1 MQVTLVHVH
10 DPMCSWC
17 WAFRP
22 TWSRIREA
30 LPEGVAVRRLLGGL
44 APDTDAPMPQEMRQG
59 LQATWRR
66 IQQVVPGT
74 EFNFD
79 FWRDCAPRRAT
90 YPACRAVIA
99 AGRQGGER
107 KEEAM
112 VHAIQR
118 AYYLEARNPSDDET
132 LVALAGDLGL
142 DTARFAVDLADP
154 TTHEALLAQIAESRE
169 LGADS
174 FPTLLLVTPAG
185 THWVGHDYNDPGPV
199 LRRIDTLLAA

>member
-22 TWSRIREA
+22 TWTRIRQA

-44 APDTDAPMPQEMRQG
+44 APDTDRPMPEEMRAG

-90 YPACRAVIA
+90 YPACRAVVA
-99 AGRQGGER
+99 ASRQGSGQD
-107 KEEAM
+107 EAM

-118 AYYLEARNPSDDET
+118 AYYLQARNPSDDET
-132 LVALAGDLGL
+132 LVALAGELGL
-142 DTARFAVDLADP
+142 DAARFAADLTDP
-154 TTHEALLAQIAESRE
+154 STQDELLHQIGEARS

-185 THWVGHDYNDPGPV
+185 THWVGHDYNDPAPV
-199 LRRIDTLLAA
+199 LRQIDKLLAA